1 VRGVGEMRRCVWGM
15 RRCVWDEEKQVT
27 QEAIKREE
35 GRYKSK
41 VIASF
46 CGVGFIFQL
55 SLALLASCQSARNDA
70 IADCHVLGLHY

>member
-1 VRGVGEMRRCVWGM
+1 MRRCVWGM

-55 SLALLASCQSARNDA
+55 SLSLCWPRAKAHATMRLLTAMC
-70 IADCHVLGLHY
+70 